1 MYAMKKFVLPLGITL
16 ASLLIIAVLVIA
28 NPKPTPHPP
37 AGEPANVQI
46 NVVAAE
52 PQTLQLAVTAQGTV
66 TPKREIHV
74 VAQVSGQ
81 VVKVEPNFIEGGF
94 FSKGELLIQI
104 DDRDYQAALLS
115 AKARLA
121 DSEQRLAQEQG
132 LSRQAK
138 REWRDLGDA
147 NANDLF
153 MRKPQLAAASAN
165 IESAAADLD
174 VAKLNLE
181 RTRITV
187 PFSGRIKQKMVD
199 LGQFVTAGT
208 QLATVYDSAAVEIRL
223 PLTEQQAALVNLPF
237 TQATPINELS
247 SVTVRGAVAGNALE
261 WQGVLA
267 RTDAFVD
274 ADTRMYNAVI
284 EVVDP
289 FTQPTPLLPG
299 LFVEAV
305 IEGKKL
311 DNVIKLPRS
320 ALYKRNQ
327 LLTLNEKN
335 EVELTQVKVLRKE
348 EDFVWVQ
355 SDIPSNTLV
364 SLEKQSLTPVGS
376 IVEPL
381 LANNSG
387 DQPQPVLPNPAA
399 VNTSTASEE

>member
-1 MYAMKKFVLPLGITL
+1 
-16 ASLLIIAVLVIA
+16 
-28 NPKPTPHPP
+28 
-37 AGEPANVQI
+37 
-46 NVVAAE
+46 
-52 PQTLQLAVTAQGTV
+52 
-66 TPKREIHV
+66 
-74 VAQVSGQ
+74 
-81 VVKVEPNFIEGGF
+81 
-94 FSKGELLIQI
+94 
-104 DDRDYQAALLS
+104 
-115 AKARLA
+115 LA

-153 MRKPQLAAASAN
+153 MRKPQLAAASAS
-165 IESAAADLD
+165 IESAKADVD
-174 VAKLNLE
+174 VARLNLE

-187 PFSGRIKQKMVD
+187 PFSGRIKEKMVD

-237 TQATPINELS
+237 TQATPIKELS
-247 SVTVRGAVAGNALE
+247 SVTVRGVVAGDAHE

-274 ADTRMYNAVI
+274 ANTRMYNAVI

-289 FTQPTPLLPG
+289 FSQPTPLLPG

-305 IEGKKL
+305 IEGKEL

-327 LLTLNEKN
+327 LLTLSEKN

-348 EDFVWVQ
+348 EDFVWIQ
-355 SDIPSNTLV
+355 SDMPNNTLV
-364 SLEKQSLTPVGS
+364 SLEKQSLTPVGT
-376 IVEPL
+376 IVEPT
-381 LANNSG
+381 LANDSR
-387 DQPQPVLPNPAA
+387 DKPTPAQPSPAA
-399 VNTSTASEE
+399 VSTSTASEE

>member
-1 MYAMKKFVLPLGITL
+1 MKKFVLPLGITL
-16 ASLLIIAVLVIA
+16 AGLLVIAVLVIA

-52 PQTLQLAVTAQGTV
+52 PRTLQLAVTAQGTV
-66 TPKREIHV
+66 IPKREIHL

-81 VVKVEPNFIEGGF
+81 VVKVETNFTEGGF
-94 FSKGELLIQI
+94 FSNGELLIQI

-153 MRKPQLAAASAN
+153 MRKPQLAAASAS
-165 IESAAADLD
+165 IESAKADVD
-174 VAKLNLE
+174 VARLNLE

-187 PFSGRIKQKMVD
+187 PFSGRIKEKMVD

-237 TQATPINELS
+237 TQATPIKELS
-247 SVTVRGAVAGNALE
+247 SVTVRGVVAGDAHE

-274 ADTRMYNAVI
+274 ANTRMYNAVI

-289 FTQPTPLLPG
+289 FSQPTPLLPG

-305 IEGKKL
+305 IEGKEL

-327 LLTLNEKN
+327 LLTLSEKN

-348 EDFVWVQ
+348 EDFVWIQ
-355 SDIPSNTLV
+355 SDMPNNTLV
-364 SLEKQSLTPVGS
+364 SLEKQSLTPVGT
-376 IVEPL
+376 IVEPT
-381 LANNSG
+381 LANDSR
-387 DQPQPVLPNPAA
+387 DKPTPAQPSPAA
-399 VNTSTASEE
+399 VSTSTASEE